1 MWPSRIALLL
11 YRLVALQRTL
21 GEQAG
26 RFTLMLVTH
35 THTHTHIVTVQP
47 EVLLMLLT
55 ACRVIASAVRAAATA
70 GQQPAVQEQN
80 PLAALLA
87 GPHSLPA
94 IGQQ

>member
-26 RFTLMLVTH
+26 RFTLMLV